1 MNTTIHIIEQ
11 WKGSL
16 LMLTIIN
23 TLSLVKKSIIKVLH
37 FKLVIMLEYQKT
49 KTVLL
54 IDALQ
59 IGLKKF
65 LQFKF
70 FVIFKLKTQSRGH
83 MLLMIFMVKR
93 FLELFMKEN
102 CKKQTQKNLG

>member
-23 TLSLVKKSIIKVLH
+23 TLSLVKKSIIKSI
-37 FKLVIMLEYQKT
+37 IMLEYQKT
-49 KTVLL
+49 KTVLR
-54 IDALQ
+54 IDTLQ

-65 LQFKF
+65 L
-70 FVIFKLKTQSRGH
+70 
-83 MLLMIFMVKR
+83 
-93 FLELFMKEN
+93 
-102 CKKQTQKNLG
+102 